1 LTKSVKFSII
11 PPHVVSTHIVMDKLG
26 TKIRIER
33 KKVGLTLK
41 GLAEK
46 VGISTITLQRIE
58 TGKSSPSVVL
68 LSEIAHHLHK
78 SILSFIELQEIDK
91 PFFHIK
97 RRNQQLISSPAL
109 KIKIIGPRRMISDNI
124 VVTYG
129 ELKKGKMIDPHTNP
143 GLEFA
148 YNIQGESE
156 LKLNGQ
162 SHLLEPGDSII
173 FNAKLEHSVIAHGKL
188 TFFGIFMEDK
198 E

>member
-1 LTKSVKFSII
+1 
-11 PPHVVSTHIVMDKLG
+11 MDKVG

-41 GLAEK
+41 ELAEK

-68 LSEIAHHLHK
+68 LSEIAHHLQK
-78 SILSFIELQEIDK
+78 SILSFIELQKIDK
-91 PFFHIK
+91 PFFHIE
-97 RRNQQLISSPAL
+97 RHNQRIISSPAL

-129 ELKKGKMIDPHTNP
+129 ELKKGKTIDPHTNP

-148 YNIQGESE
+148 YNI
-156 LKLNGQ
+156 
-162 SHLLEPGDSII
+162 
-173 FNAKLEHSVIAHGKL
+173 
-188 TFFGIFMEDK
+188 
-198 E
+198 